1 MVRLLVTAAAAA
13 LLGTIASA
21 GVANATPEAR
31 VPDLS
36 KQIGDGE
43 VGLSYAQYRR
53 YNRGGRYG
61 YYRRGRGGSAA
72 GLIGGL
78 AAGALIGGAIA
89 SQQAQAAPPV
99 VGYSDQGVSYC
110 MQRFRS
116 YDPESGT
123 YLGNDGMRHPCP

>member
-1 MVRLLVTAAAAA
+1 MRTLVLTVVAAAIA
-13 LLGTIASA
+13 GTVAST
-21 GVANATPEAR
+21 GVANANPADGRLAAMANR
-31 VPDLS
+31 V
-36 KQIGDGE
+36 QAGE
-43 VGLSYAQYRR
+43 VGVTYAQYRR
-53 YNRGGRYG
+53 YYRGGRYG
-61 YYRRGRGGSAA
+61 YHRRGRGGSAA

-99 VGYSDQGVSYC
+99 VGSDAVSYC

-123 YLGNDGMRHPCP
+123 YLGNDGLRHPCP

>member
-61 YYRRGRGGSAA
+61 YYRRGKGGSAA

-78 AAGALIGGAIA
+78 AAGALITSCASGCRVLGSGRFLLHAAI
-89 SQQAQAAPPV
+89 PV
-99 VGYSDQGVSYC
+99 V
-110 MQRFRS
+110 RS
-116 YDPESGT
+116 GE
-123 YLGNDGMRHPCP
+123 RHLSRK